1 MRRVSPVKLYVNAA
15 TGYIAKLST
24 METDPLRR
32 DVAIEVMFDNW
43 APAQGGL
50 AFPGQAR
57 KPASRAATAEQSTM
71 RRSNRLLI
79 FRSKM
84 AGSLISGKDSRV
96 TRKLK
101 TENHNH
107 CLQDKP

>member
-1 MRRVSPVKLYVNAA
+1 MKLK
-15 TGYIAKLST
+15 TGLSIVT
-24 METDPLRR
+24 L
-32 DVAIEVMFDNW
+32 
-43 APAQGGL
+43 
-50 AFPGQAR
+50 PGQAR
-57 KPASRAATAEQSTM
+57 KPASRCRPLRAATAEQSTM

-101 TENHNH
+101 TENHRH
-107 CLQDKP
+107 CLQDKPENATERWV